1 MTARRIPTYSEIA
14 LFRETLIKTRKT
26 LEKDELEQQCNQ
38 LVRME
43 FACLRAIASL
53 SDSTDQ
59 ELMHKA
65 RQRADLEHMPFR
77 LRKRALSVL
86 PTS

>member
-14 LFRETLIKTRKT
+14 SFREGLIKSRKT
-26 LEKDELEQQCNQ
+26 LDKDEIERQRNQ

-53 SDSTDQ
+53 AGCSDK
-59 ELMHKA
+59 ELM
-65 RQRADLEHMPFR
+65 QRARYRAELEHIQYKPQR
-77 LRKRALSVL
+77 HAVEEQEAA
-86 PTS
+86 

>member
-14 LFRETLIKTRKT
+14 SFREGLIKSRKM
-26 LEKDELEQQCNQ
+26 LDKDEIERQRNQ

-53 SDSTDQ
+53 ARCSDQ
-59 ELMHKA
+59 ELMERA
-65 RQRADLEHMPFR
+65 RSRAQLEHIQYKP
-77 LRKRALSVL
+77 KHRAIAELEAA
-86 PTS
+86 